1 VEATLNLRLPATRAS
16 RRVVAV
22 ILAIGA
28 LLACEPRE
36 DESRPALEFF
46 IERFDADCGGVP
58 CGYTQRS
65 GPPGAARTTSTL
77 LPGLRGLAL
86 EGDGVVVDGPG
97 AEGPIFGA
105 SADLLEAVL
114 IARCDAEA
122 SLTVRVGV
130 TAAGDFD
137 ASTTVAGVLLEAQ
150 LRPPATWV
158 TTPSASAAE
167 RADLVPL
174 GVVPFASELRFV
186 SVSIEK
192 SGPGQ
197 CEIDELRVETRGA
210 GDVFFGGGCG

>member
-1 VEATLNLRLPATRAS
+1 MSQRCTGARAS
-16 RRVVAV
+16 QGVVALV
-22 ILAIGA
+22 LAIAA
-28 LLACEPRE
+28 LLACGPRD
-36 DESRPALEFF
+36 DEVALALEIFT
-46 IERFDADCGGVP
+46 ERFDAACDGVP

-97 AEGPIFGA
+97 AEGPVFGA
-105 SADLLEAVL
+105 SADRLEAVL
-114 IARCDAEA
+114 FARCDAEA

-130 TAAGDFD
+130 TAAGPAD
-137 ASTTVAGVLLEAQ
+137 ASTPVAGVLLEAQ

-174 GVVPFASELRFV
+174 GVVPFVSELRIV

-192 SGPGQ
+192 GGPGR
-197 CEIDELRVETRGA
+197 CEIDELRVEPRGS